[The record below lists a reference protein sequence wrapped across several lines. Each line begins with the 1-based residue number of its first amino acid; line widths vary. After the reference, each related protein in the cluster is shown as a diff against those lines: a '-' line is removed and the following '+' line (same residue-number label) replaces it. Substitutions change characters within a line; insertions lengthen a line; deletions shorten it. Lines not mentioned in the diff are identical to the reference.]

1 MRILI
6 TGGPR
11 TGKTTMAGKLGAE
24 LDIPVRHTDDLVGQ
38 LSWSEASEEIAK
50 VWLADPRPVIIE
62 GVALP
67 RALRKWLAA
76 HPEGKP
82 ADKIIY
88 LSVPHVRLTDGQVA
102 MTKGVATVWREVVP
116 ELLRRGVEIVF
127 DPDPG
132 QMPVAAAPASR

>member
-11 TGKTTMAGKLGAE
+11 TGKTVLAVKLSIQSG
-24 LDIPVRHTDDLVGQ
+24 LQVFHTDDLIDVG
-38 LSWSEASEEIAK
+38 WSEASANAAEWMEQPGPW
-50 VWLADPRPVIIE
+50 VIE
-62 GVALP
+62 GVSIP

-88 LSVPHVRLTDGQVA
+88 LSVPRVELSSGQAA
-102 MTKGVATVWREVVP
+102 MAKGVATVWREVVP
-116 ELLRRGVEIVF
+116 ELVRRGVEIVF
-127 DPDPG
+127 DPDPD
-132 QMPVAAAPASR
+132 QMPVAAAAASR